1 MGRPLQDEVHL
12 RPAAAMEMLGLIPTV
27 VQHPEEGARRRQV
40 RRVPHRL
47 IPKGWSLMNAM
58 TMTLWDPAIFPNPGR
73 FDPAQFEDQSAI
85 PPFYFMPFGGGAR
98 FLPWE

>member
-1 MGRPLQDEVHL
+1 
-12 RPAAAMEMLGLIPTV
+12 
-27 VQHPEEGARRRQV
+27 
-40 RRVPHRL
+40 
-47 IPKGWSLMNAM
+47 MNAM